1 MFPKRLL
8 ITLSVMLA
16 AVMQIVDTT
25 IVVVAMPHMEGSL
38 SATPDQITWVLTSYL
53 IASGVF
59 MPLTGYFSDRFGQR
73 RYLLISIVFFMA
85 TSALTGVS
93 QDLDQVVLFRLLQGI
108 AGASLMPLAQSILI
122 RAYPP
127 EERGKAMAIFGMAA
141 IVGPVI
147 GPTLGGFLTQVA
159 SWRWAFFINIPIG
172 MLAFIGAFLYVPD
185 TPIKPRRIDLIGFV
199 YLLIA
204 LGAMQLVLDRG
215 TEYGWYSSHFILI
228 ATIVSVLGYV
238 FLLFHARAKSGPGIL
253 DLTLFK
259 DRNYLISSLV
269 YGSVMFNMFGALTLQ
284 PMFTESFLNIPVL
297 TTGLLLAPRG
307 IAAAITMQLAGRL
320 LNYTGPRLLVLL
332 GILLTTAGT
341 WAMTEYNYNV
351 GLWWLVWPIILQGFG
366 MGLVFVPLTA
376 LAFATLPDERVTEA
390 SGLRQLI
397 RTIASSV
404 GTAASTAMLAHFS
417 QQDWNRLGGHINL
430 YNPALSG
437 YLNGLHL
444 SPKSAAGAS
453 LLGRLLGQQSQMVSL
468 VHVFAVF
475 SFALLAT
482 LPLILLIQR
491 GKTAYLEAK

>member
-1 MFPKRLL
+1 MFSRRLL
-8 ITLSVMLA
+8 ITLSVMIA

-25 IVVVAMPHMEGSL
+25 IVVVALPHMEGSL

-59 MPLTGYFSDRFGQR
+59 MPLTGYFSDRLGQR
-73 RYLLISIVFFMA
+73 RYLLISIVCFMA

-108 AGASLMPLAQSILI
+108 AGASLMPLAQSVLI
-122 RAYPP
+122 RSYPP
-127 EERGKAMAIFGMAA
+127 NERGRAMAIFGIAA

-147 GPTLGGFLTQVA
+147 GPTLGGYLTQVA

-172 MLAFIGAFLYVPD
+172 MIAFIGALLYVPD
-185 TPIKPRRIDLIGFV
+185 TPIKPRRMDWVGFV
-199 YLLIA
+199 YLLVA
-204 LGAMQLVLDRG
+204 LGAMQIVLDRG

-238 FLLFHARAKSGPGIL
+238 FLLFHIRAKSGPGIL
-253 DLTLFK
+253 DLTLFR
-259 DRNYLISSLV
+259 DRNYLISNLV
-269 YGSVMFNMFGALTLQ
+269 FASIMFNLFGVLTLQ
-284 PMFTESFLNIPVL
+284 PMFTESYLGIPVL

-320 LNYTGPRLLVLL
+320 LNYTGPRLLVFL
-332 GILLTTAGT
+332 GILLASAGT
-341 WAMTEYNYNV
+341 LAMTEYNLNV
-351 GLWWLVWPIILQGFG
+351 GFWWLIWPIILQGFG

-376 LAFATLPDERVTEA
+376 LAFATLPDERTTEA

-397 RTIASSV
+397 RTIAASV
-404 GTAASTAMLAHFS
+404 GTAASTGMLAHFA
-417 QQDWNRLGGHINL
+417 QQDWNRLGGHINP

-437 YLNGLHL
+437 YLGGLNL
-444 SPKSAAGAS
+444 SPTSTAGAS
-453 LLGRLLGQQSQMVSL
+453 LLGRLLGQQAQMVSL
-468 VHVFAVF
+468 VHVFEIF

-482 LPLILLIQR
+482 LPLLLLIR
-491 GKTAYLEAK
+491 HGNAHLETG